1 MLAVDWWSDEDRMCP
16 SGARLVRQL
25 VRDHVGDLAEAA
37 VPGVE
42 VEARRNLR
50 QDVVERIH
58 YALQRTVA
66 AD

>member
-1 MLAVDWWSDEDRMCP
+1 MCP